1 MRRLRGTVPPP
12 CAWCGKQF
20 DRDDLRI
27 KACSDECRR
36 NCLTRSV
43 RKHHGTDLERLCIE
57 CGTRMNTTD
66 FRVQQ
71 CSEECRLRRQ
81 RRQKQYKTLAS
92 RAKRYG
98 LMGQPFTEDELQ
110 AWVDAKGRACA
121 YCGGP
126 YEEIDHVVPF
136 TRGGLHELA
145 NLNPSCAACNR
156 SKAQSLL
163 SEWPGRALSPTCSTE
178 GCDDPMFSRGWCRKH
193 YNQQYHR
200 RRKES
205 HG

>member
-1 MRRLRGTVPPP
+1 MRKMRGSSPRP
-12 CAWCGKQF
+12 CAYCGKQF
-20 DRDDLRI
+20 ERGNLTVRT
-27 KACSDECRR
+27 CSEECRWA
-36 NCLTRSV
+36 CHIRSV
-43 RKHHGTDLERLCIE
+43 RKYLNIPTERACIE
-57 CGTRMNTTD
+57 CGAPIASDD

-81 RRQKQYKTLAS
+81 RRQKQYKRALS
-92 RAKRYG
+92 RAKQYS
-98 LMGQPFTEDELQ
+98 LMGEPFTEDELQ
-110 AWVDAKGRACA
+110 AWIEAKGKACA

-126 YEEIDHVVPF
+126 YEEIDHIVPF

-205 HG
+205 RG